1 MTSSKKQ
8 KIAVLIIILMT
19 CLLAFAVDRYIV
31 SSYGI
36 NLFQYIQYSRPLSQE
51 EEFYLQENSVLSF
64 VSDKN
69 APPFAYIDEGNNQYK
84 GLVLDYVNTLSIELG
99 VEIRYLPEK
108 WEDAIKRLSE
118 GRADFCDMFP
128 SENRQEIFSFSDP
141 IYRLRGIL
149 LTSNSHTEIQSTKDL
164 YGKKVGIPS
173 GDYAIEYI
181 TDGNY
186 GADIIETRDIAEALD
201 LLLIGEIEA
210 VIGDEPVIVYVL
222 NSQGI
227 NDQVRILHPPLYEQ
241 QVSLAVQK
249 ENKILLSILNKGIF
263 QLKRNDT
270 VEKIQ
275 QKWFGL
281 SVAIKQERLSKD
293 LVLAAIFGSF
303 LFLVIFAFYT
313 LQSHNLKIEVRK
325 RTQDLYQSKQNLQH
339 SLDALSAYL
348 VLFDSNGSIINA
360 NSSFCKWINLG
371 EDDLLGRN
379 LKEFPLLDRI
389 FLTYNLDSPIQKD
402 INQEILKEKGRVYS
416 ISVLVLDGE
425 NNQTLIVADDIT
437 DQIVSQQQMVQQNK
451 MIAVGHLAA
460 GVAHEIRNPLG
471 NIRNYSYILKKRI
484 KLKDPIIEDAFLCI
498 DNAVDRAGSI
508 IDHLLH
514 FSREGD
520 EDWTEENLYNLLK
533 TIISFEQMEL
543 KDKKVN
549 VEIHCDEEIVIY
561 TKSRS
566 MHHIILNLVSNAI
579 DSLEYGGM
587 INIYCSLNQQFLYI
601 DFIDDGAGIPKHL
614 LESIFNPFFTTK
626 DIGQGTGLGLY
637 IVYNEVQKMDGEVK
651 VESKVGKGTTFHLKF
666 PVKEAKKHVD
676 I

>member
-1 MTSSKKQ
+1 MASSKKQ
-8 KIAVLIIILMT
+8 TIAVVVIISMA
-19 CLLAFAVDRYIV
+19 CLLAFAVDRYIL

-36 NLFQYIQYSRPLSQE
+36 NLLQYVQYSSPLSE
-51 EEFYLQENSVLSF
+51 EEEVYLKENSVLSF

-84 GLVLDYVNTLSIELG
+84 GLVLDYVNALSIELG

-128 SENRQEIFSFSDP
+128 SANRQEIFSFSDP
-141 IYRLRGIL
+141 IYRLRGIV
-149 LTSNSHTEIQSTKDL
+149 LTGNSGVEIQSMKDL
-164 YGKKVGIPS
+164 YCKKVGVPS

-181 TDGNY
+181 NDGNY
-186 GADIIETRDIAEALD
+186 GIDIIETRDIAEALD
-201 LLLIGEIEA
+201 LLLANKIEA
-210 VIGDEPVIVYVL
+210 VIGDEPVIFYVL

-241 QVSLAVQK
+241 QVSLAVKK

-281 SVAIKQERLSKD
+281 SVAIKEERISKN

-303 LFLVIFAFYT
+303 FFLVIFAFYT
-313 LQSHNLKIEVRK
+313 FQSHNLKNEVRK
-325 RTQDLYQSKQNLQH
+325 RTKDLFQSKQNLQH

-348 VLFDSNGSIINA
+348 VLYSFDGSIINA
-360 NSSFCKWINLG
+360 NSSFCKWVNLN
-371 EDDLLGRN
+371 EDDLIGKS
-379 LKEFPLLDRI
+379 LKEFPLLDKI
-389 FLTYNLDSPIQKD
+389 FLTYSLDKPILED
-402 INQEILKEKGRVYS
+402 INQEILKEMGRVYS
-416 ISVLVLDGE
+416 VSVLILDGE
-425 NNQTLIVADDIT
+425 TDQTLIVADDIT

-471 NIRNYSYILKKRI
+471 NVRNYAYILKKRVRS
-484 KLKDPIIEDAFLCI
+484 KDPVVEEAFSCI
-498 DNAVDRAGSI
+498 DRAVERAGDI
-508 IDHLLH
+508 IDNLLH
-514 FSREGD
+514 FSRAGD
-520 EDWTEENLYNLLK
+520 DEWAEENLYNLLK
-533 TIISFEQMEL
+533 TIISLEQMEL
-543 KDKKVN
+543 TNKN
-549 VEIHCDEEIVIY
+549 ISVEIQCSEDITIY

-579 DSLEYGGM
+579 DSLEHGGR
-587 INIYCSLNQQFLYI
+587 IKIGCSLIQQSLLI
-601 DFIDDGAGIPKHL
+601 DFIDNGAGIPKHL

-637 IVYNEVQKMDGEVK
+637 IVYNEIQKMGGEVK
-651 VESKVGKGTTFHLKF
+651 VRSKVGKGTTFHLAF
-666 PVKEAKKHVD
+666 PIREAKEDVN